1 MIQVQWLRGSEIGFA
16 DISTAER
23 FINKIGKVVAPD
35 LNFTINNLI
44 VIPL

>member
-1 MIQVQWLRGSEIGFA
+1 MIQVQWSKGSETGFI
-16 DISTAER
+16 DVRSAER